1 VTIGPTVCAARH
13 DRSGQHDAPPVAAST
28 GEDPPVTTC
37 GAGLVNPD
45 TRIAADRHG
54 VPSVRWHDIGE
65 PHLERKS

>member
-1 VTIGPTVCAARH
+1 
-13 DRSGQHDAPPVAAST
+13 
-28 GEDPPVTTC
+28 VTTF

-54 VPSVRWHDIGE
+54 VPSVRSHDMCE